1 MHNKYDAI
9 IIGTGIGG
17 VAVGALLAH
26 DGWKILIVDK
36 NVRIGG
42 RCTSYEKNGFIVDLG
57 MHNVCLA
64 DKGPLGEI
72 CRKVGM
78 PEAIKWISV
87 VNKALLQFGDNLG
100 KYNRKR
106 MIELVPSSEMENL
119 SKLFSQVGQLTKQ
132 ELDDLWY
139 VPVAEWVNRFTK
151 NPIAHMIIENL
162 VSQMF
167 CVPSDVASTAEFINN
182 LVDLFKKASA
192 YPKGGNI
199 AIPKAYI
206 SAIEKHGGE
215 VRLNTKVN
223 EVIVEN
229 NAAVGIRLKD
239 DSDLRAPVIISNA
252 DIKATVLSLVGE
264 KHFPQDYVKKIKALT
279 YSVAALTLKVTLS
292 DKITDNYMV
301 FYIPDEF
308 HPTFFVSPDMKDE
321 KTPKWVG
328 AVSCCPSILDPSLVP
343 PGKQL
348 ISFIACAPPNQD
360 WVKWKKMMLNNF
372 YRVHPQAKGK
382 ILHHWLETP
391 EMYDAIGGEDG
402 NIIGVAQTVDQIH
415 ERRLSVISPLKGLFF
430 SSTEAGAGGHGIG
443 VELAANSA
451 LELYEIL
458 KSK

>member
-26 DGWKILIVDK
+26 EGLKILIVDK
-36 NVRIGG
+36 NMRIGG
-42 RCTSYEKNGFIVDLG
+42 RCTSYEKDGFIVDLG
-57 MHNVCLA
+57 MHNFCLA

-72 CRKVGM
+72 CRQVEM
-78 PEAIKWISV
+78 PEAIEWISV
-87 VNKALLQFGDNLG
+87 VGKALLQFGDNVG
-100 KYNRKR
+100 KYSRKGL
-106 MIELVPSSEMENL
+106 IELVPSDEMEKL
-119 SKLFSQVGQLTKQ
+119 SKLFAQIGQLTKQ
-132 ELDDLWY
+132 EIDDLWY

-151 NPIAHMIIENL
+151 NPISHMIIENF

-167 CVPSDVASTAEFINN
+167 CVPSNVASTAEFINN
-182 LVDLFKKASA
+182 SIDLYMKASA

-199 AIPKAYI
+199 AIPKAYR
-206 SAIEKHGGE
+206 SAIEKYGGE
-215 VRLNTKVN
+215 VRLNTEVN

-229 NAAVGIRLKD
+229 NTAVGIRLKD
-239 DSDLRAPVIISNA
+239 GSDLRAPVIISNA

-264 KHFPQDYVKKIKALT
+264 EHFPQDYIQKIKALT

-292 DKITDNYMV
+292 EKITEDYMV

-308 HPTFFVSPDMKDE
+308 HPTFYVSADMEDK
-321 KTPKWVG
+321 KIPKWVG

-360 WVKWKKMMLNNF
+360 WAKWEKMMLDNF

-382 ILHHWLETP
+382 ILQRWLETP

-415 ERRLSVISPLKGLFF
+415 ERRLSVISPLKGLYF

-443 VELAANSA
+443 TELAANSA